1 MMDTNSIH
9 TVFVYGTLLRGE
21 SNHRLLKD
29 AEFVG
34 EARTA
39 PEYDLVNL
47 GAFPG
52 MVLGGDTAVTG
63 EIFRVDYETLA
74 ALDRLEGHPRFYRRT
89 PLELDGFGAV
99 EGYLF
104 PRNKMNGYDCI
115 ESGDWRARGRPIMQI
130 TTADGRRLSG
140 TAKQIVEDMK
150 LIAFGHDNDTLS
162 DYIDW
167 LVTQAQEFE
176 GVSLNVTGDSE
187 DEKATSLISEMKR
200 TGLAR

>member
-1 MMDTNSIH
+1 METNDTH
-9 TVFVYGTLLRGE
+9 MVFVYGTLLRGE
-21 SNHRLLKD
+21 SNHRLLKN

-39 PEYDLVNL
+39 SEYDLVNL

-52 MVLGGDTAVTG
+52 MVSGGNTSIKG
-63 EIFRVDYETLA
+63 EIFSVDDGTLR

-89 PLELDGFGAV
+89 KMEVDGFGAV

-104 PRNKMNGYDCI
+104 PRSRMNGYDCI

-130 TTADGRRLSG
+130 TMTDGRRLSG

-176 GVSLNVTGDSE
+176 GVSLNITGDSE